1 MSKLLWATL
10 AVATVLMAQPV
21 MAQKTNGPAAGT
33 RTPLQPGMAPE
44 PIHPLKRATV
54 SPAYA
59 WEPKVKEPEQLGDP
73 ASWPQSAGR
82 VNPFEF
88 VTLTEPLIFFN
99 PRDQVQLDKAAE
111 IIRKHNGRI
120 KVIMVGYPTSEV
132 FRRWKSTAY
141 VDVRG
146 DMARKLKI
154 TAGPALVTQD
164 GKKLRIEE
172 LGN

>member
-1 MSKLLWATL
+1 MSRLFLATI
-10 AVATVLMAQPV
+10 AVAIVSMVQPV
-21 MAQKTNGPAAGT
+21 MAQKNNGHAAGT
-33 RTPLQPGMAPE
+33 RIPLQPGMAPE

-54 SPAYA
+54 SRAYA

-73 ASWPQSAGR
+73 SSWPQSAGR

-88 VTLTEPLIFFN
+88 VTLTEPLLFFN
-99 PRDQVQLDKAAE
+99 PRDQVQLDKALE
-111 IIRKHNGRI
+111 IIRKHNGRV
-120 KVIMVGYPTSEV
+120 KAVMVGYPTPEV
-132 FRRWKSTAY
+132 FRQWKSVAY
-141 VDVRG
+141 VDQRG

-154 TAGPALVTQD
+154 AAGPALVTQD